1 MKQNIVFRHSPTLT
15 DLENVREILT
25 STGFFFD
32 FEIEVALELIKEYL
46 QKGEESGYFFVFA
59 EIEGKTMAYASFG
72 PIPCTRHSYD
82 LYWIGVHQHC
92 RGLGIGGLL
101 LQRCEEEIQKRG
113 GKKVYIETSSTPKYD
128 PTRKFY
134 LSKHYKQ
141 AAFLEDYYSL
151 NDGKYIYVKD
161 L

>member
-1 MKQNIVFRHSPTLT
+1 MKQNIIFRFSPTT
-15 DLENVREILT
+15 ADIENVRDILT

-32 FEIEVALELIKEYL
+32 FEIEVALGLIGEYL

-59 EIEGKTMAYASFG
+59 EKAGQTIAYASYG
-72 PIPCTRHSYD
+72 PIPCTRHSFD
-82 LYWIGVHQHC
+82 LYWIGVHQQY

-101 LQRCEEEIQKRG
+101 LGRCEEEIQKKG
-113 GKKVYIETSSTPKYD
+113 GKKVYIETSSTLKYA

-134 LSKHYKQ
+134 LSNHYTQ
-141 AAFLEDYYSL
+141 AAFLKDFYSPG
-151 NDGKYIYVKD
+151 DGKNIYLKD